1 MTYNIARQE
10 ERPVQDNRAKAQT
23 EKLMEDKA
31 GKTAKEYKKTKGD
44 GLSRWSHGS

>member
-1 MTYNIARQE
+1 VVADLKIVEAADSKTALMTYNRARQE

-31 GKTAKEYKKTKGD
+31 GKTAN
-44 GLSRWSHGS
+44 